1 MVYII
6 QNLEAVSLQKVK
18 RRTPPAASEHTSAE
32 QMVFSAQGQRVRRRM
47 SFDEAKE
54 STLAQFSETFQRL
67 ADAG

>member
-6 QNLEAVSLQKVK
+6 QNPEAVSLKVK
-18 RRTPPAASEHTSAE
+18 RRTPSAASHPSSVKQTVS
-32 QMVFSAQGQRVRRRM
+32 STQGQRGRRRM

-54 STLAQFSETFQRL
+54 STFVQFSETFQRL

>member
-6 QNLEAVSLQKVK
+6 QNLEAISLQKVK
-18 RRTPPAASEHTSAE
+18 RRAPSAASHSPSAE
-32 QMVFSAQGQRVRRRM
+32 QAVPSATGQRMRRRL

-54 STLAQFSETFQRL
+54 STFAQFSETFQRL